1 MFNCIMASIV
11 SHAIINTNVAENGK
25 ANGAEKLASKMSF
38 AEYS

>member
-11 SHAIINTNVAENGK
+11 SHAIINNVAENGK